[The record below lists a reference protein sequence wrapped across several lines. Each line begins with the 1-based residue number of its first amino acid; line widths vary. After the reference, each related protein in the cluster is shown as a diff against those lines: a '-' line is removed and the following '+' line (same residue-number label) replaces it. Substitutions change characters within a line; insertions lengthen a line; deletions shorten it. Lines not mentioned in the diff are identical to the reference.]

1 MIPTIEKV
9 LDMKSRFPAL
19 NNFEIK
25 LEERY
30 RTLCKI
36 IDSSSVSDE
45 IKNVRKNTYYSFLM
59 IIKKLLNSNNYHCII
74 LLRYRDSNL
83 LIDSKRLNVKID
95 DELLL
100 TLLSNYDLID
110 FEYCGD
116 SSPIYS
122 ISLKHEKVRE
132 RTNEN

>member
-9 LDMKSRFPAL
+9 KDMKSRYPAL
-19 NNFEIK
+19 DNFILK

-45 IKNVRKNTYYSFLM
+45 IKTKRKNSYYLFL
-59 IIKKLLNSNNYHCII
+59 IIVKKLISSENYRTLVLIRDNDIVLNSETYKFPYNEELLYILLNNYELIETKYDADNASIC
-74 LLRYRDSNL
+74 NL
-83 LIDSKRLNVKID
+83 
-95 DELLL
+95 
-100 TLLSNYDLID
+100 
-110 FEYCGD
+110 
-116 SSPIYS
+116 
-122 ISLKHEKVRE
+122 SLPHEKVRE